1 MNFLNRIA
9 KKMYIQNVA
18 NLKYLKKTLLI
29 LMFIKTVRQNMEYF
43 KDLYLTKILRNNQMI
58 ML

>member
-18 NLKYLKKTLLI
+18 NLKYLKKTLLT
-29 LMFIKTVRQNMEYF
+29 LMFIKIVRQNMEYF
-43 KDLYLTKILRNNQMI
+43 KDLYLMKILRNNQII